1 MFYIYIIYRD
11 EFVTGRIFHVKSG
24 PFDGRTQA
32 YTAVGLVNVESRD
45 IITSAFYFSFWQV
58 ISDI

>member
-1 MFYIYIIYRD
+1 MYIIYPFRD

-24 PFDGRTQA
+24 PFDTQA
-32 YTAVGLVNVESRD
+32 YTAVGLVIVESRD
-45 IITSAFYFSFWQV
+45 IITSAFYFSSWQV